1 MFMGTMRNWL
11 LAWALATASL
21 GAALGWAEEE
31 DPRGGEGILFWTP
44 EQQIVGYRAIDD
56 LYPTRE
62 IKAGGHPYPLIPA
75 HRDFSAFRYRHEGAR
90 GTLDEYMA
98 SQRVAG
104 LIAVKDGKVA
114 LERYGLGNDAHSRW
128 ISFSIAKSVVSLLIG
143 AAIQDGYIASVD
155 DAVVDYLPRLKG
167 GVYDEVTI
175 RHILQ
180 MSSGVAWNEDY
191 TDPQSDTARAP
202 GGGMAL
208 IDYMK
213 ALPRVA
219 EPGVKF
225 NYNTG
230 ETSIAGAVLR
240 AAIGNNLATYLTHKI
255 WRPFGMESD
264 ASWLLDAPGGHEF
277 GGCCI
282 NATLRDYARI
292 GLIALNGGVTPLR
305 KRMVPEGWMEE
316 SFAPSPGYDG
326 YGYYWWLLDDG
337 IRAGRGIF
345 GQIIWIDPVR
355 NIVIAQHA
363 AWPNASAAA
372 LHSHR
377 AAFFAALADAL

>member
-1 MFMGTMRNWL
+1 MRNGL
-11 LAWALATASL
+11 LAWGLAASCL
-21 GAALGWAEEE
+21 GAALGWAEEVE
-31 DPRGGEGILFWTP
+31 VHGGEGILFWTP

-75 HRDFSAFRYRHEGAR
+75 ERDFSTFRYRHEGVR
-90 GTLDEYMA
+90 RTLDEYMA

-114 LERYGLGNDAHSRW
+114 LERYGLGNDEDSRW

-143 AAIQDGYIASVD
+143 AAIQDGYIESVD
-155 DAVVDYLPRLKG
+155 DPVVDYLPRLKG
-167 GVYDEVTI
+167 GVYDAVTI

-191 TDPQSDTARAP
+191 ADPQSDTALAP

-208 IDYMK
+208 IEYMK
-213 ALPRVA
+213 VLPRVA

-264 ASWLLDAPGGHEF
+264 ASWLIDAPGGHEY

-305 KRMVPEGWMEE
+305 KRVVPEGWMQD
-316 SFAPSPGYDG
+316 SVAPSPGYDG
-326 YGYYWWLLDDG
+326 YGYYWWLFGDG
-337 IRAGRGIF
+337 IYGGIGIF
-345 GQIIWIDPVR
+345 GQMIWIDPAR
-355 NIVIAQHA
+355 NIVIAQHG
-363 AWPNASAAA
+363 AWPQATGEA
-372 LHSHR
+372 LRNHR